1 LLRSTDYNKE
11 AILYQGAFLF
21 NHFGSLLDFID
32 VRGIYLPDKWDE
44 TELGSHAYY
53 QELALQVLDLGELR

>member
-1 LLRSTDYNKE
+1 
-11 AILYQGAFLF
+11 LYQGAFLF